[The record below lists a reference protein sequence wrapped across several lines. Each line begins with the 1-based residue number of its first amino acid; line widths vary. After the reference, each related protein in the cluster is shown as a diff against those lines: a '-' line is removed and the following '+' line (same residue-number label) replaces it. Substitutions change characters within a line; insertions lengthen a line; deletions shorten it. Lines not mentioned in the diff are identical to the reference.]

1 MPVSL
6 LRKLKLLEKKKQTDE
21 IDQNWSTSS
30 TSCVANDL
38 TNSNSELYNF
48 FDPKSTSQHAEAF
61 FYSLALEPV
70 EIRRE
75 RIVLI
80 TEAYTIFGALFLAG
94 MYNLWEF
101 GMAGP
106 MDGLAIGSDN
116 LNAIFATIMGIGLI
130 ANMFLTMFAA
140 IWWQM
145 SILWSGSNDNFTYS
159 SIKALTYCLRS
170 LFLVLGC
177 VVLAS
182 VLALYGNLRGNKLG
196 LLISEIFLG
205 FWIVSGLYCTSD
217 LMSREVP
224 FELNK
229 STWWIKSVFAFS
241 YITQKKRENM
251 KASGNA
257 RREEL
262 LSRVSREILFHDIG
276 KDVVTGDTGPSDS
289 TSSIKLL
296 LKRAANNVGKEKEDI
311 TPIAI
316 RLEKEWFNDTA
327 SLRGVNVNTLA
338 RFMPYILALELNKL
352 AKSIKKS
359 SSSVVL
365 RRQQGSYSLVEDVH
379 DISDAEVDNKIF
391 EENECYDEDW
401 EQHKHVE
408 VYNKNSKEKECYNE
422 EWKHHDHDIEEGLRK
437 NLGGKAGA
445 LF

>member
-1 MPVSL
+1 
-6 LRKLKLLEKKKQTDE
+6 
-21 IDQNWSTSS
+21 
-30 TSCVANDL
+30 
-38 TNSNSELYNF
+38 
-48 FDPKSTSQHAEAF
+48 
-61 FYSLALEPV
+61 
-70 EIRRE
+70 
-75 RIVLI
+75 
-80 TEAYTIFGALFLAG
+80 
-94 MYNLWEF
+94 
-101 GMAGP
+101 
-106 MDGLAIGSDN
+106 
-116 LNAIFATIMGIGLI
+116 
-130 ANMFLTMFAA
+130 
-140 IWWQM
+140 
-145 SILWSGSNDNFTYS
+145 
-159 SIKALTYCLRS
+159 
-170 LFLVLGC
+170 
-177 VVLAS
+177 
-182 VLALYGNLRGNKLG
+182 
-196 LLISEIFLG
+196 
-205 FWIVSGLYCTSD
+205 
-217 LMSREVP
+217 
-224 FELNK
+224 
-229 STWWIKSVFAFS
+229 
-241 YITQKKRENM
+241 M

-296 LKRAANNVGKEKEDI
+296 LKRAANNVGREKEDI

-338 RFMPYILALELNKL
+338 RFMPYVLALELNKL

-365 RRQQGSYSLVEDVH
+365 RRQQGSYNLVEDVH

-408 VYNKNSKEKECYNE
+408 VDNKKSEEKECYNE

-445 LF
+445 LL